1 VQAFTPILGT
11 LLLSSNPLVGGSARY
26 AVVHLLS
33 RMKRADDVNTGDP
46 TTPLYLSA
54 ENFQEDVEMEWLT
67 GLFGR
72 NERDMF
78 RTEILQQVVIGMGRL
93 DMDIDDQCDLDDL
106 SREYQQQTSDEAG
119 TVNGASRE
127 QSEMGK
133 IKENDFVNPYFPL
146 LVSPFSV
153 VSPPRSAVSQAS
165 TSLSP
170 SSLSSL
176 DSPQPSI
183 VEHTPRNH
191 PDGDITLQDDWMPS
205 APRPSHRTLPP
216 PRDSTP
222 WSSPD
227 MSDVAHLESSSDST
241 TDSRHF
247 YLEEFGSY
255 GAYNLH
261 EGSQNSYLYGSE
273 EGESDEQAAV
283 GRLSSM
289 SLIAAVAASGLFGVF
304 IFLVPIPH
312 LYRRLSW

>member
-1 VQAFTPILGT
+1 
-11 LLLSSNPLVGGSARY
+11 
-26 AVVHLLS
+26 
-33 RMKRADDVNTGDP
+33 MKRADDVNTGDP

-54 ENFQEDVEMEWLT
+54 ENFQEEDDETEWVT

-93 DMDIDDQCDLDDL
+93 DMDVDDQCDLDDL
-106 SREYQQQTSDEAG
+106 SREYQQQTNDEAV
-119 TVNGASRE
+119 TINGGETSRE

-146 LVSPFSV
+146 LASPFSV

-176 DSPQPSI
+176 DPPQPSI
-183 VEHTPRNH
+183 VEPTPQNH
-191 PDGDITLQDDWMPS
+191 PDEDITLQDDWMPS
-205 APRPSHRTLPP
+205 APRPSYRTLPP

-227 MSDVAHLESSSDST
+227 MSDVAHLESSSDSA

-255 GAYNLH
+255 GVYNLH
-261 EGSQNSYLYGSE
+261 EGSQNPYLYGSE